1 MIMLN
6 KEIEDTM
13 KIVKSLEESDLL
25 IKDVSET
32 FKNEAEEQKVDF
44 SEFYYVHQM
53 QVYQEICQLVKE

>member
-6 KEIEDTM
+6 KEIEDIM
-13 KIVKSLEESDLL
+13 KIVKYLEESDLL

-44 SEFYYVHQM
+44 SKFYYVH
-53 QVYQEICQLVKE
+53 

>member
-1 MIMLN
+1 
-6 KEIEDTM
+6 M
-13 KIVKSLEESDLL
+13 KILKSLEESDLL